1 MLVSGFF
8 TIPLRPLNA
17 KGGLVFRPLIYALVL
32 LLTLSTGATQAD
44 SQNNIEQL
52 LDNMRFQ
59 RLLTGED
66 DNEKDGIGV
75 VFSIVQDDT
84 GFIWIG
90 GDSGLARYDAHTF
103 KFYKADAKNPR
114 AIASIW
120 VSDMRVDNDG
130 VLWLATGSG
139 LSRYNHETDDF
150 TTFRS
155 GESST
160 GLALLSDLVTA
171 LAVDERNNL
180 YIGTSG
186 GLTVFNPERSA
197 ARHYA
202 FDANDP
208 QSLAE
213 GGVSTLFVD
222 ADERLWLGM
231 AGGGLSRFEP
241 STDNFVHW
249 RNEPT
254 NPDSLMHN
262 HVDRIAQDNKGR
274 IWIATRGYGLA
285 RLSEDGRRFK
295 VYRHNHDDPRTIG
308 SDIISD
314 IHLDRRGNFW
324 VVTDHGGLA
333 LYHEKSDAFFHLRHH
348 VYDRSTLHSDQLRRI
363 YEDHDSNLWVGGVP
377 TGVSFYDAAK
387 ARFRTLTHQP
397 ENPNSLD
404 HNGVLSL
411 LQDSEG
417 IIWIGTE
424 KGLNAYDRHTGQ
436 FTRYHPNPKDPDSLR
451 FGAITTLVEDENGS
465 LWVGSWSGG
474 LHRFDKHTGKFKNYY
489 PEQGK
494 TNSLVGAHIW
504 NLALD
509 HENNLW
515 IGAID
520 QGGGMG
526 QYQRDS
532 DSFRN
537 FRHNPQDANS
547 LAYNFVWRILPDRHG
562 KLWLGTKNGLDRFN
576 KADQTFQH
584 YRHDPDDPHSL
595 GHDNV
600 ISLLEDRSG
609 RLWAGTAEG
618 GVSVLDPAT
627 GRFRT
632 LGIKEGLP
640 AKHVATL
647 LEDRQGYIWAGTPAG
662 LARIDPVSFAIKV
675 LRKSDGLAG
684 SNINRNAS
692 LLADNG
698 ELYIG
703 TTKGL
708 TVFAPQSIE
717 QGQKPPKV
725 IITALRILNRE
736 MAVGMPD
743 SPLTKAIEHT
753 RELTLSYKDAMFAFD
768 FAALSFSSSRQN
780 RYWYKLD
787 GFDQVWNDVGTART
801 ATYTNLNPGNYTFR
815 VRAINNAGV
824 HSTEDAQ
831 IHITITPPPWRTIWA
846 YLGYA
851 LLAATGLYLR
861 KRYTDLRKKSAE
873 YHVLSTTDALT
884 GVLNRTGLQQVLEQ
898 RQKANKGPHQISV
911 MVLDIDLFKRINDTW
926 AHDVGDHILR
936 GFAEIISARMRAD
949 DYLARWGGEEF
960 VLVCRNVSSTT
971 ASAIGE
977 KLRQAVAQ
985 HRFEAQSQSLNV
997 TVSIGIACSK
1007 PEESF
1012 ESLFKHADLAL
1023 YQAKS
1028 SGRDRVIMAEDSE

>member
-1 MLVSGFF
+1 ML
-8 TIPLRPLNA
+8 LRRFYALRSL
-17 KGGLVFRPLIYALVL
+17 KFRLLLHALVL
-32 LLTLSTGATQAD
+32 VALTNGAAQATA
-44 SQNNIEQL
+44 QTNVEQL

-90 GDSGLARYDAHTF
+90 GDSGLTRYDAHAF

-114 AIASIW
+114 AIPSVW
-120 VSDMRVDNDG
+120 VSDMRVDHEG
-130 VLWLATGSG
+130 VLWLATGGG

-150 TTFRS
+150 TTFHS
-155 GESST
+155 GKDST
-160 GLALLSDLVTA
+160 GLTLPSDLVTA
-171 LAVDERNNL
+171 LEVDSRNNL
-180 YIGTSG
+180 YIGFSG

-197 ARHYA
+197 ARHYT

-208 QSLAE
+208 KSLAE
-213 GGVSTLFVD
+213 GGVAALFID
-222 ADERLWLGM
+222 SEERLWAGM
-231 AGGGLSRFEP
+231 SGGGLSRLDP
-241 STDNFVHW
+241 TTGSFVHW

-254 NPDSLMHN
+254 DPDSLMHN

-274 IWIATRGYGLA
+274 IWVATRGYGLA
-285 RLSEDGRRFK
+285 RLREDGRRFK
-295 VYRHNHDDPRTIG
+295 IYRHDPEDSHTIG

-314 IHLDRRGNFW
+314 FHLDRRG
-324 VVTDHGGLA
+324 
-333 LYHEKSDAFFHLRHH
+333 
-348 VYDRSTLHSDQLRRI
+348 
-363 YEDHDSNLWVGGVP
+363 NLWVGGVP

-424 KGLNAYDRHTGQ
+424 KGLNAYNRHTGQ
-436 FTRYHPNPKDPDSLR
+436 FTRYTPNPKDPDSLR
-451 FGAITTLVEDENGS
+451 FGAITTLVEDRDGS

-474 LHRFDKHTGKFKNYY
+474 LHRFNKRTGKFKNYY

-509 HENNLW
+509 HDNTLW
-515 IGAID
+515 VGAID

-526 QYQRDS
+526 QYQRDT

-537 FRHNPQDANS
+537 YHHNPQAANS
-547 LAYNFVWRILPDRHG
+547 LAYNYVWRILPDRHG
-562 KLWLGTKNGLDRFN
+562 QLWIGTKNGLDRFN

-584 YRHDPDDPHSL
+584 YHHDPDNAHSL

-600 ISLLEDRSG
+600 ISLLEDRTG

-627 GRFRT
+627 NRFRT
-632 LGIKEGLP
+632 LGIEEGLP
-640 AKHVATL
+640 AAHVATL

-662 LARIDPVSFAIKV
+662 LARIDPISFAIKV

-703 TTKGL
+703 TTKGI

-725 IITALRILNRE
+725 VITALRILNRE
-736 MAVGMPD
+736 MTVGMAG

-753 RELTLSYKDAMFAFD
+753 HELTLSYKDAMFAFD

-787 GFDQVWNDVGTART
+787 GFDQTWNDVGTART
-801 ATYTNLNPGNYTFR
+801 ATYTNLNPGDYTFR

-824 HSTEDAQ
+824 HSAQDAQ

-851 LLAATGLYLR
+851 LLAAAGLYLR
-861 KRYTDLRKKSAE
+861 KRYADLRKKSAE

-884 GVLNRTGLQQVLEQ
+884 GVLNRTGLQQALEQ
-898 RQKANKGPHQISV
+898 HPKANKETCQICV
-911 MVLDIDLFKRINDTW
+911 MVLDIDFFKRINDT
-926 AHDVGDHILR
+926 
-936 GFAEIISARMRAD
+936 
-949 DYLARWGGEEF
+949 
-960 VLVCRNVSSTT
+960 
-971 ASAIGE
+971 
-977 KLRQAVAQ
+977 
-985 HRFEAQSQSLNV
+985 
-997 TVSIGIACSK
+997 
-1007 PEESF
+1007 
-1012 ESLFKHADLAL
+1012 
-1023 YQAKS
+1023 
-1028 SGRDRVIMAEDSE
+1028 